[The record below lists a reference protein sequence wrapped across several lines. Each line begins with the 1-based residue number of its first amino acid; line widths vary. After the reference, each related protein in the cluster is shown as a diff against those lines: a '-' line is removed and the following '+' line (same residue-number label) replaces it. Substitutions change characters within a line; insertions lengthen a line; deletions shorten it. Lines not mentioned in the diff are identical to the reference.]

1 MNQQMLKEALT
12 TYIDSP
18 NDPTSGI
25 YFYPKS
31 EKFLI
36 KDGRGK
42 YIEYKQAYL
51 RKKLESQGFE
61 QNQITNIIYDIQ
73 TNQVIDGYFEV
84 AGQKTGVQE
93 ISDQRILI
101 HREQK
106 RIPLVKGDWPTVKAV
121 LLNMLG
127 EDQFEWFLAWLSV
140 WAKAYYSYSWSPGQV
155 LVLIGEPAAGK
166 SLIQRY
172 LSKLFGDKTA
182 DPIAWMTGQSEFNY
196 ELASSPHLAI
206 EDRFA
211 DSSKKVKDAI
221 REHCKDIAVNEFHR
235 FRGMYKEAVMLSP
248 LWRAT
253 ISCNPTEE
261 SMAVIP
267 PIEEATKNKVSLLW
281 CSKHNMPM
289 PTNTHDDK
297 KKFMKQLMDEAP
309 MFLNFLVN
317 EISIDEKF
325 KCPENRMGVSAYHH
339 PKALSCAEEASYC
352 GQKMQLIQETLS
364 WFRYQHLDNHEVKDH
379 FKNDI
384 WKGKPGEILAIFDL
398 RRNFKEFRSA
408 ESIGRVL
415 ANRANLG
422 SGEVVRH
429 RDRSYSIELRSHD
442 TN

>member
-1 MNQQMLKEALT
+1 MNEQMLEEALNSFV
-12 TYIDSP
+12 DSP

-51 RKKLESQGFE
+51 TRKLRSQGFGQDE
-61 QNQITNIIYDIQ
+61 ITNIIFDIQ

-84 AGQKTGVQE
+84 AGHKTGIQE

-106 RIPLVKGDWPTVKAV
+106 RIPLVKGHWPTVKAV

-267 PIEEATKNKVSLLW
+267 PIEDATKNKVSLLW
-281 CSKHNMPM
+281 CSKHTMPM

-317 EISIDEKF
+317 EISIRENL
-325 KCPENRMGVSAYHH
+325 KCTEQRMGVSAYHE
-339 PKALSCAEEASYC
+339 PKALSCAENASYY
-352 GQKMQLIQETLS
+352 GQKMAII
-364 WFRYQHLDNHEVKDH
+364 HEVIVWYKEKCFDDEKARK
-379 FKNDI
+379 FFIDNT
-384 WKGKPGEILAIFDL
+384 WKGKPSDLLQIFNM
-398 RRNFKEFRSA
+398 RQNYKEFHA
-408 ESIGRVL
+408 ANSIGKVL

-422 SGEVVRH
+422 NGEVVRH
-429 RDRSYSIELRSHD
+429 GDRSYSIKIRED
-442 TN
+442 